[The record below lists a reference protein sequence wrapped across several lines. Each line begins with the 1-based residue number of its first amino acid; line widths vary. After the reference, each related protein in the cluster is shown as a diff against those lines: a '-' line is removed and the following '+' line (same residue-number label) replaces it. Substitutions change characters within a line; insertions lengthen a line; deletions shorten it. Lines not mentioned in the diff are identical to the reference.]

1 VKRRRKPPPKFEASA
16 ASSLDEWLRGG
27 PLLRL
32 PGARGPFPSV
42 WQKQKAQPAKLKG
55 GRKAEAGK
63 ATGFADGVASVS
75 GTGKAAVHANADGVA
90 SVEGRGKVKAK
101 AKGRPK
107 FDLVLNILVDIKP
120 PPSLAPA
127 EIAKKVLAKVPPELR
142 RRWEKVG
149 PDGQPKPPLSRRLI
163 YRAYQNYLAA
173 HSSK

>member
-42 WQKQKAQPAKLKG
+42 WRKQKAQPAKLKG

-63 ATGFADGVASVS
+63 A
-75 GTGKAAVHANADGVA
+75 AVHANADGVA
-90 SVEGRGKVKAK
+90 SVERRGKVKAK

-120 PPSLAPA
+120 PPGLAPA